1 MLYRNHFILINLD
14 IKLMDNRNL
23 KRLAYG
29 AGMLAGVVGA
39 YLCYNQYMSKY
50 KKIVNKST
58 ILTDT

>member
-1 MLYRNHFILINLD
+1 
-14 IKLMDNRNL
+14 MDNRNL